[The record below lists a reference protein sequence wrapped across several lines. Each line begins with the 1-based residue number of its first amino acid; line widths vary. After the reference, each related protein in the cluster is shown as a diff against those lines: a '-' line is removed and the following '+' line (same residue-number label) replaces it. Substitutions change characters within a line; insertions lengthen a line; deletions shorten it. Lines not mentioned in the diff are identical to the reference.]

1 MKRIIIGL
9 FLVALISA
17 ALLLPRLTGIS
28 SLPLDAASVHDAVD
42 RLGPVGPLVLIGLMV
57 LAIVV
62 SPIPSGPIAVAAGA
76 LYGTMWGG
84 VLSMIGALLGAM
96 AAFGSAR
103 YLGYD
108 AVRRSSSPVLRYLT
122 APRSQTA
129 LMGIVF
135 ASRLVPFISF
145 DVVSYAAGLTSLSF
159 WQFALATCLGIV
171 PICFALAA
179 VGAGMVGSAETGM
192 TIIMLAGC
200 VTLVPFILRAVWLRV
215 SARTMRRCRI
225 GRRGGWT
232 GRNDADANN
241 ARPSRAW
248 FWRSPSRSRKHHQ
261 RRMRYWP
268 QS

>member
-1 MKRIIIGL
+1 MKRLIIGT
-9 FLVALISA
+9 FLVVLISA
-17 ALLLPRLTGIS
+17 ALWLPRLTEIGA
-28 SLPLDAASVHDAVD
+28 LPLDATSLHDAVD
-42 RLGPVGPLVLIGLMV
+42 RVGPGGPLVLIGLMV

-84 VLSMIGALLGAM
+84 ALSMIGALLGAL

-103 YLGYD
+103 YLCYD

-122 APRSQTA
+122 APRSQKA

-145 DVVSYAAGLTSLSF
+145 DLVSYAAGLTALSF

-171 PICFALAA
+171 PICLALAA
-179 VGAGMVGSAETGM
+179 VGAGMVGNDETGM

-200 VTLVPFILRAVWLRV
+200 ATLVPFISRAVWPHV
-215 SARTMRRCRI
+215 SASTKRCCK
-225 GRRGGWT
+225 GWY
-232 GRNDADANN
+232 D
-241 ARPSRAW
+241 
-248 FWRSPSRSRKHHQ
+248 Q
-261 RRMRYWP
+261 
-268 QS
+268 QQQ